1 MRKPFRKLFII
12 LSMIF
17 ALPCIGRVFASNQYI
32 FDDQIFS
39 GDFAVAKD
47 TQADVFFHRN
57 GNSFWG
63 KLFFQDLKT
72 IATTHIALDILH
84 ISSIAKI
91 ADDEADK
98 LCNKQIRG
106 FYINSAR
113 GNRVRPLDE
122 DSLFYLRSIDASYN
136 NLVLTG
142 GLFVCST
149 PANGIYG
156 YIQHTWSGETYSLM
170 AWTQY
175 DFAHNIY
182 IELFDVVWSLVFENA
197 LTQWYLRDSYGGI
210 AEVSWS
216 WLNVSYVCGD
226 GLIEDTE
233 LCDDGANNGNLNY
246 CNDTC
251 NGTTTSI
258 CGDAIVQTGYEVCD
272 EWSGLNGQVGHCNYT
287 CNDIIPV
294 PVPPHTG
301 WWGWGGWGASTDLQQ
316 WLCGVRDCSDS
327 YYDGMCGTCTAEDIE
342 HHKVAW
348 PQGLLI
354 NTPDAFSGEVHRIQT
369 LVWSRY
375 SLEFVQAYVFAKDVG
390 ITTMVNMDQAYMTW
404 TLLRAHMAKMLVN
417 YAVKIMDQKPDIN
430 RQCVFSD
437 VNDSSVEMQWYSRL
451 ACQLGLMW
459 LKKDGTP
466 DTKFTPDGI
475 VTRAQFGTVLS
486 RLLYG
491 DAYNNWSWVRY
502 AAHLNALKTASI
514 MTKISVP
521 TMDELRGYVMIMLM
535 RVAQK

>member
-1 MRKPFRKLFII
+1 MYKVLQKLFII
-12 LSMIF
+12 LSIIF
-17 ALPCIGRVFASNQYI
+17 ALVCLWGVFASNQYI

-39 GDFAVAKD
+39 GDFAAAKD

-84 ISSIAKI
+84 ITSIAKI

-106 FYINSAR
+106 FYFNSVR
-113 GNRVRPLDE
+113 GNRIRPLDE
-122 DSLFYLRSIDASYN
+122 DSLFYLRSIDSSYN
-136 NLVLTG
+136 TLTLTG

-149 PANGIYG
+149 PANGVYG
-156 YIQHTWSGETYSLM
+156 YLQHTWSGELYSLM

-182 IELFDVVWSLVFENA
+182 IELFDTIGSLIFENA
-197 LTQWYLRDSYGGI
+197 ITQWYLRDSYGGI
-210 AEVSWS
+210 AEVFWS
-216 WLNVSYVCGD
+216 WLNVLYVCGD

-233 LCDDGANNGNLNY
+233 LCDDGSNNGTLHY

-272 EWSGLNGQVGHCNYT
+272 EWSGLNWQVGHCNYT
-287 CNDIIPV
+287 CNGILPV
-294 PVPPHTG
+294 PVPPNAG
-301 WWGWGGWGASTDLQQ
+301 WWGWGGWISTDLKK
-316 WLCGVRDCSDS
+316 WLCEVRDCSDS
-327 YYDGMCGTCTAEDIE
+327 YYDGTCGICTADDMEIHTSTWSQE
-342 HHKVAW
+342 FLINNPALFTLEVAEL
-348 PQGLLI
+348 QGLM
-354 NTPDAFSGEVHRIQT
+354 
-369 LVWSRY
+369 WSRY
-375 SLEFVQAYVFAKDVG
+375 SLEFIQAYVFAKDVG
-390 ITTMVNMDQAYMTW
+390 ITTMVNIDQAHMTG
-404 TLLRAHMAKMLVN
+404 TLLRSHMAKMLVN
-417 YAVKIMDQKPDIN
+417 YAVKLMYQKPDLT
-430 RQCVFSD
+430 RKCVFSD
-437 VNDSSVEMQWYSRL
+437 MQNSSVEIQWYARL

-459 LKKDGTP
+459 LKKNWTP

-491 DAYNNWSWVRY
+491 DVYNNWSWVRY
-502 AAHLNALKTASI
+502 AAHLNALKTATI
-514 MTKISVP
+514 MTKISIP

-535 RVAQK
+535 RVAQKK